1 MQELAYSAVEAGIQ
15 DNRPLSATV
24 EKQNCGVS
32 FGGGA
37 GCAIMAGE
45 LDASAPEDF
54 DQRRLARVKRGQM
67 E

>member
-1 MQELAYSAVEAGIQ
+1 MRTLAFVVVDAGIE
-15 DNRPLSATV
+15 DSEPRSATV

-37 GCAIMAGE
+37 GCVIMSGE
-45 LDASAPEDF
+45 PDASALEDF
-54 DQRRLARVKRGQM
+54 DHRNLARVNRG